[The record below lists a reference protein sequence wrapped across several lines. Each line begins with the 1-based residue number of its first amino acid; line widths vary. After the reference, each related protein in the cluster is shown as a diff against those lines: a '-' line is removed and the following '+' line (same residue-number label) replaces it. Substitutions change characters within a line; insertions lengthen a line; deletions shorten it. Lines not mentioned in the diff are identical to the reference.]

1 KTNAQWRQQFMT
13 WEQEMKEQVKERAE
27 VLALEL
33 VEERAEE
40 LAQELA
46 EERAEMLAQELAEEM
61 AQERAEEIAAQK
73 DIETAR
79 RMLDKDIA
87 MEIIADVTGLPLA
100 QVERLQAETMR

>member
-1 KTNAQWRQQFMT
+1 HAKTNAQWRQQFMT

-46 EERAEMLAQELAEEM
+46 EEAREETRAEVAV
-61 AQERAEEIAAQK
+61 
-73 DIETAR
+73 ETAR
-79 RMLDKDIA
+79 NFLA
-87 MEIIADVTGLPLA
+87 MGISPEKVAQGTGLPLA
-100 QVERLQAETMR
+100 QVEQLRQEASAVEA